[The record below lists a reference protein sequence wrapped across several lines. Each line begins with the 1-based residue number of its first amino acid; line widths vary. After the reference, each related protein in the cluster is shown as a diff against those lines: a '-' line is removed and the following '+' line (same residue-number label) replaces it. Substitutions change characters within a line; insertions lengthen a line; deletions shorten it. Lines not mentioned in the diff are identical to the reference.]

1 MLLKKEIL
9 PYNIIEPINER
20 KENFMHDYT
29 IDFLHLNEVR
39 HKIELIETR
48 QEQHQLIVELKLS
61 RRHHTC
67 PLCGSQTIRFHSYQ
81 YKKIIH
87 SISTHQPC
95 IIRLHHRK
103 FQCQT
108 CHHIFYE
115 HNPLVNRNENL
126 SLYTKTSILNYLKGY
141 DHTFTDAAR
150 HYYVSIQTV
159 INLFDSHVEAKPR
172 QLPKVINIDEFF
184 TARVS
189 KYKYACVL
197 YDFIGKKIIDVLAT
211 RHKRYLIDYFSRIS
225 MIEKAG
231 VEVVVMDMWDS
242 YREAIK
248 LSFPKAKI
256 AVDSFHLIRTLNEV
270 IKRIRIDTMNK
281 YKQNK
286 SAPEH
291 EDMYYYMLK
300 KFHFF
305 FLKNYED
312 IYDGR
317 FKIHKLNAYW
327 HKSEIMHYLLSIDD
341 ELTSAFR
348 LKERYREFNLT
359 AEYETCED
367 ELNQLI
373 NTFRNHQNAGMRT
386 FGRTLINWKDEIKNS
401 FLVYDGR
408 RISNGPIEST
418 NNKIKTIIKTANG
431 IKKFTRLRNRI
442 MYSINKDIP
451 IKNI

>member
-1 MLLKKEIL
+1 
-9 PYNIIEPINER
+9 
-20 KENFMHDYT
+20 MHDYT
-29 IDFLHLNEVR
+29 IDILHLNAFR
-39 HKIELIETR
+39 HKIKLCESRQSNGMLIIELRFKRT
-48 QEQHQLIVELKLS
+48 LLM
-61 RRHHTC
+61 C
-67 PLCGSQTIRFHSYQ
+67 PVCGSIDARFLDYQ
-81 YKKIIH
+81 YRSIIH

-95 IIRLHHRK
+95 IIRFHQHRY
-103 FQCQT
+103 QCKVCQKT
-108 CHHIFYE
+108 FSE
-115 HNPLVNRNENL
+115 SNPLVDRNENL

-141 DHTFTDAAR
+141 DHTFTAAAR

-172 QLPKVINIDEFF
+172 RLPKVMNIDEFF

-211 RHKRYLIDYFSRIS
+211 RHKHYLIQYFSRIS
-225 MIEKAG
+225 LAEKAR

-242 YREAIK
+242 YRQAIK

-281 YKQNK
+281 YRLYK
-286 SAPEH
+286 SGPEH
-291 EDMYYYMLK
+291 DDMYYYMLK

-317 FKIHKLNAYW
+317 FKIYKLNAYW

-341 ELTSAFR
+341 ELTSAYR

-359 AEYETCED
+359 AEYDTCED

-373 NTFRNHQNAGMRT
+373 NAFRNHQNAGMRT
-386 FGRTLINWKDEIKNS
+386 FGKTLVNWKVEIINS

-431 IKKFTRLRNRI
+431 IKKFARLRNRI

-451 IKNI
+451 IKNR